1 MGISTEQ
8 IRKYE
13 EEARQQY
20 REFIQAYVA
29 SGYTEFEAD
38 QLYQDAMGSMHGY
51 WLSQH

>member
-20 REFIQAYVA
+20 REFIQAYMA

-38 QLYQDAMGSMHGY
+38 SLYQDAMNMTHGY

>member
-1 MGISTEQ
+1 MSISSEQ

-20 REFIQAYVA
+20 QEFIQAYMQA
-29 SGYTEFEAD
+29 GYTEFEAD
-38 QLYQDAMGSMHGY
+38 SLYQDATGMVNAF